1 MKTFC
6 LLIDL
11 LLTQTFLF
19 AQSVEQRLNKAV
31 QLLLKDE
38 QMKHAPMSLYVV
50 ETTTGKVVYHLNE
63 QVGLAAA
70 STQKIFTSI
79 AAFELLGKDF
89 KYKTEI
95 GYDGA
100 LQNGALDGNFYIVGY
115 GDPTFA
121 SFRFSNTK
129 PDKVKQQITDALNKC
144 GIKSI
149 KGNIFLDNSNFSY
162 QPLPG
167 GWIWDDIGN
176 YYGAG
181 TWALNWNENQ
191 YDLVLKPGKKEGDAV
206 EIIDTSM
213 SLGSS
218 SYINLLKAGKPG
230 SGDNG
235 YIYLSPY
242 STNAFVTGT
251 EPAGESSVTI
261 SGAIPDPSFQ
271 IKNFLLN
278 IFKENKIDCN
288 SNIVVINEFN
298 KTTTYKLLHP
308 EKLIATIS
316 SPSLDTINYW
326 FLQKSINLYGE
337 ALIKTMAYNKTGL
350 GSTEKG
356 VEILKDFWKGNG
368 VENSALNII
377 DGSGLSPQNRVTTDA
392 LVKALQYAKTRPW
405 YNSFYNALPTYN
417 AMKIKSG
424 TIGGAKAYAGYH
436 TSKNGTAYTF
446 AIIINN
452 FDDNGGSIVSK
463 IYRVLDEL
471 K

>member
-6 LLIDL
+6 LLIGL
-11 LLTQTFLF
+11 LFWQTFLF
-19 AQSVEQRLNKAV
+19 AQTVEQRLNNAA
-31 QLLLKDE
+31 QLLLKDA
-38 QMKHAPMSLYVV
+38 QMKHAIMSLYVI
-50 ETTTGKVVYHLNE
+50 ETNTGKVVYHLNE
-63 QVGLAAA
+63 QTGLAPA
-70 STQKIFTSI
+70 STQKLFTCV
-79 AAFELLGKDF
+79 AAYELMGKDF

-95 GYDGA
+95 GYDGI
-100 LQNGALDGNFYIVGY
+100 LKNGVLNGNFYIIGY

-121 SFRFSNTK
+121 SFRFLETK
-129 PDKVKQQITDALNKC
+129 PDKLKNKIADALNNA
-144 GIKSI
+144 GIKSVRGSI
-149 KGNIFLDNSNFSY
+149 ILDNSNFSY

-191 YDLVLKPGKKEGDAV
+191 YDLVLKPGRKEGDAV

-213 SLGSS
+213 SVNSS
-218 SYINLLKAGKPG
+218 SFINLLKAGKPG

-235 YIYLSPY
+235 YIYLPPY

-261 SGAIPDPSFQ
+261 SGAIPNPSFQ
-271 IKNFLLN
+271 IRNFLLD
-278 IFKENKIDCN
+278 IFKENKVEYSGNVI
-288 SNIVVINEFN
+288 VINEYN
-298 KTTTYKLLHP
+298 KVKAYKSLHP
-308 EKLIATIS
+308 EKIITTIF
-316 SPSLDTINYW
+316 SPTLDTINYW

-337 ALIKTMAYNKTGL
+337 ALIKTMAYNKTNL

-356 VEILKDFWKGNG
+356 VEILKDFWKEHGI
-368 VENSALNII
+368 ENAAINII

-392 LVKALQYAKTRPW
+392 LVSVLQYAKTRPW
-405 YNSFYNALPTYN
+405 YNSFYSALPTYN
-417 AMKIKSG
+417 GMKMKSG
-424 TIGGAKAYAGYH
+424 TIGGAKAYTGYN
-436 TSKNGTAYTF
+436 TSKNGIAYTF

-452 FDDNGGSIVSK
+452 FDESGGNIVSK
-463 IYRVLDEL
+463 IYKVLDEL